1 MNRLSFRYLVVFMLV
16 FLFGIS
22 LCEAQTK
29 ADRAPKP
36 ARRGLFG
43 LFSGKRKSG
52 KVKAKSVQQIEKD
65 QAKKKKKQD
74 EEYAKSIK
82 ESKKRTIKIQ
92 TAEVQDRMKQDQK
105 DIADREKAKKK
116 KTSATTRKAGRKY
129 KK

>member
-1 MNRLSFRYLVVFMLV
+1 MLI